1 MNYRM
6 QSPSKVQAAYFKYVL
21 VYKTHAVFV
30 YQYMIC
36 WIARDNRDEA
46 SKPEL
51 VLTPRT
57 KTRQLQDAIE
67 SNADSALLTGTVL
80 QGRSKY
86 CDDAVVLQLQ
96 DMTIILR
103 ATLI

>member
-1 MNYRM
+1 M
-6 QSPSKVQAAYFKYVL
+6 L
-21 VYKTHAVFV
+21 
-30 YQYMIC
+30 C
-36 WIARDNRDEA
+36 WITREDRNEA
-46 SKPEL
+46 IKLEPAL
-51 VLTPRT
+51 LPRT